1 MNQKLELT
9 KKLLPENISEK
20 ELFQYYNLW
29 WKDPRDQDYGFQL
42 TTEGFIA
49 LTDADIKSYPIKFE
63 EELYITNQLT
73 IWLNRHIPCPFFLT
87 RDRIYVFSEHMAVQ
101 LMLFSGNLE
110 RFIRAKID
118 KLKD

>member
-1 MNQKLELT
+1 MGLKTELT
-9 KKLLPENISEK
+9 QKVAAHLRLEGD
-20 ELFQYYNLW
+20 LAQCRVAW
-29 WKDPRDQDYGFQL
+29 WQDSRDQDYGFQL

-73 IWLNRHIPCPFFLT
+73 IWLNRHMPCPFFLT